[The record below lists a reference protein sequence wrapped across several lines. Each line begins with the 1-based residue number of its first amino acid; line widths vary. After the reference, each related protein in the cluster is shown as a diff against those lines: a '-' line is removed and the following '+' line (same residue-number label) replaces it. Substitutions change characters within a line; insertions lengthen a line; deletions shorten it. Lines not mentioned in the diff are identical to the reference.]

1 MTMAW
6 ILLGVAGVLI
16 VGNAVFVAAETAL
29 VTVDRNLV
37 ESRAREGSVRFGR
50 VRGALQR
57 LSTYLSGAQLGITV
71 TSLAI
76 GLVAEPSLAT
86 LLRGPL
92 DALGLDAD
100 VTEVAALALTL
111 LLATA
116 VQMVFGELVPKNIAL
131 SRPADSVVWVVIPLL
146 VFTKV
151 TRPLIAVLNGSA
163 NQLLRLV
170 GVEPVEELRSA
181 RTPDELASVVRRAGV
196 QGALGSETA
205 GLMERSLAFGA
216 KTAADVMTPRTRV
229 RTVWASAPVAT
240 VIEATRDTGHSR
252 FPVIGDSVDDIR
264 GVIHVKQ
271 AVAVA
276 QADRTTTRIREVMT
290 VPVLVPPSMALD
302 PLLDRLQ
309 EMGLQLAVVVDEYG
323 GTAGIVTFEDLVE
336 ELVGDVVDEHDSPA
350 PGIWRQPD
358 GSWLL
363 SGLLRPDEIQAA
375 IGLELPAGRASY
387 ETVAGLMLQL
397 LRRIPDVGDQV
408 DVPGATLTVDRLDG
422 RRIERVEVRLHLD
435 NTDSTAADDSAD
447 QPNRR
452 RRGRPVTVALLMLA
466 VGLIAANGFFV
477 GAEFAVLAS
486 RRSRLEPLLRSSRRA
501 RTALRAI
508 EQLPLMISACQFGIT
523 LASLG
528 LGALAEPVVAS
539 LLTDPLAALRVPHEL
554 IHPLALAIA
563 LTLVSCLHML
573 LGEMVP
579 KNLALTGPERAAMVL
594 APPLLLFVQIFRPI
608 IIGLTA
614 VATLC

>member
-1 MTMAW
+1 MTTAW
-6 ILLGVAGVLI
+6 ILLSVAGVLI

-37 ESRAREGSVRFGR
+37 ESLAREGSVRFGR

-57 LSTYLSGAQLGITV
+57 LSTYLSAAQLGITV

-86 LLRGPL
+86 LLRAPL

-100 VTEVAALALTL
+100 VTAVAAIALTL

-146 VFTKV
+146 VFTKL

-181 RTPDELASVVRRAGV
+181 RTPDELASVVRRAGAE
-196 QGALGSETA
+196 GALGWETA
-205 GLMERSLAFGA
+205 GLMERSLTFGA

-229 RTVWASAPVAT
+229 RTVSASSPVAT

-271 AVAVA
+271 AVAVSHME
-276 QADRTTTRIREVMT
+276 RTTTRIREVMT
-290 VPVLVPPSMALD
+290 GPMLVPPSMALD

-309 EMGLQLAVVVDEYG
+309 ERGLQLAVVVDEYG

-350 PGIWRQPD
+350 AGIWRQPD

-375 IGLELPAGRASY
+375 IGLELPAGRADY
-387 ETVAGLMLQL
+387 ETVAGLILQL
-397 LRRIPDVGDQV
+397 LRRIPDPGDQA

-422 RRIERVEVRLHLD
+422 RRIARVQVMIHSD
-435 NTDSTAADDSAD
+435 NIDAGDVDDSTGDRTGGEAA
-447 QPNRR
+447 
-452 RRGRPVTVALLMLA
+452 
-466 VGLIAANGFFV
+466 
-477 GAEFAVLAS
+477 
-486 RRSRLEPLLRSSRRA
+486 
-501 RTALRAI
+501 
-508 EQLPLMISACQFGIT
+508 
-523 LASLG
+523 
-528 LGALAEPVVAS
+528 
-539 LLTDPLAALRVPHEL
+539 
-554 IHPLALAIA
+554 
-563 LTLVSCLHML
+563 VS
-573 LGEMVP
+573 
-579 KNLALTGPERAAMVL
+579 
-594 APPLLLFVQIFRPI
+594 
-608 IIGLTA
+608 
-614 VATLC
+614 

>member
-1 MTMAW
+1 MSMAW

-50 VRGALQR
+50 VMGALQR

-100 VTEVAALALTL
+100 VTEVAAIALTL

-151 TRPLIAVLNGSA
+151 TRPLIVVLNGSA
-163 NQLLRLV
+163 NKLLRLV

-181 RTPDELASVVRRAGV
+181 RTPDELASVVRRAGM

-205 GLMERSLAFGA
+205 GLMERSLSFSA

-229 RTVWASAPVAT
+229 RTVTASSPVAT

-276 QADRTTTRIREVMT
+276 EADRTTTRIREVMT

-309 EMGLQLAVVVDEYG
+309 KRGLQLAVVVDEYG

-336 ELVGDVVDEHDSPA
+336 ELVGDVVDEHDSPV

-358 GSWLL
+358 GSWLM

-387 ETVAGLMLQL
+387 ETVAGLILQL

-422 RRIERVEVRLHLD
+422 RRIERVEVRLQLD
-435 NTDSTAADDSAD
+435 NTDSTAADDSA
-447 QPNRR
+447 
-452 RRGRPVTVALLMLA
+452 
-466 VGLIAANGFFV
+466 
-477 GAEFAVLAS
+477 
-486 RRSRLEPLLRSSRRA
+486 SSR
-501 RTALRAI
+501 TDGEGALR
-508 EQLPLMISACQFGIT
+508 
-523 LASLG
+523 
-528 LGALAEPVVAS
+528 
-539 LLTDPLAALRVPHEL
+539 
-554 IHPLALAIA
+554 
-563 LTLVSCLHML
+563 
-573 LGEMVP
+573 
-579 KNLALTGPERAAMVL
+579 
-594 APPLLLFVQIFRPI
+594 
-608 IIGLTA
+608 
-614 VATLC
+614 

>member
-29 VTVDRNLV
+29 VTVDRRLV
-37 ESRAREGSVRFGR
+37 ESRAREGSVRFGQVMR
-50 VRGALQR
+50 ALQR

-86 LLRGPL
+86 LLQAPL

-100 VTEVAALALTL
+100 VTDVAAFALAL

-131 SRPADSVVWVVIPLL
+131 SRPAGSVVWVVIPLL

-151 TRPLIAVLNGSA
+151 TRPLIAVLNGTA

-205 GLMERSLAFGA
+205 RLMERSLTFGA

-229 RTVWASAPVAT
+229 RAVWASAPVAA

-252 FPVIGDSVDDIR
+252 FPVIGNNVDDIR

-276 QADRTTTRIREVMT
+276 EADRTTTRIRDVMT

-309 EMGLQLAVVVDEYG
+309 EKGLQLAVVVDEYG

-363 SGLLRPDEIQAA
+363 SGLLRPDEIEAA

-387 ETVAGLMLQL
+387 ETVAGLILQL

-408 DVPGATLTVDRLDG
+408 DVPGATLIVDRLDG
-422 RRIERVEVRLHLD
+422 RRIDRVQVRIHPD
-435 NTDSTAADDSAD
+435 NTDSTVADNSTTSRAD
-447 QPNRR
+447 
-452 RRGRPVTVALLMLA
+452 GDGA
-466 VGLIAANGFFV
+466 V
-477 GAEFAVLAS
+477 
-486 RRSRLEPLLRSSRRA
+486 
-501 RTALRAI
+501 
-508 EQLPLMISACQFGIT
+508 
-523 LASLG
+523 
-528 LGALAEPVVAS
+528 
-539 LLTDPLAALRVPHEL
+539 
-554 IHPLALAIA
+554 
-563 LTLVSCLHML
+563 
-573 LGEMVP
+573 
-579 KNLALTGPERAAMVL
+579 
-594 APPLLLFVQIFRPI
+594 
-608 IIGLTA
+608 
-614 VATLC
+614 

>member
-6 ILLGVAGVLI
+6 ILLGVAGLLI

-29 VTVDRNLV
+29 VTVDRRLV
-37 ESRAREGSVRFGR
+37 ESRAREGSVRFGQVMR
-50 VRGALQR
+50 ALQR

-86 LLRGPL
+86 LLQTPL
-92 DALGLDAD
+92 EALGLDAD
-100 VTEVAALALTL
+100 VTDVAAFALAL

-131 SRPADSVVWVVIPLL
+131 SRPAGSVVWVVIPLL

-151 TRPLIAVLNGSA
+151 TRPLIAVLNGTA

-205 GLMERSLAFGA
+205 RLMERSLTFGA

-229 RTVWASAPVAT
+229 RPVWASAPVAA

-252 FPVIGDSVDDIR
+252 FPVIGNSVDDIR

-276 QADRTTTRIREVMT
+276 EADRTTTRIRDVMT

-309 EMGLQLAVVVDEYG
+309 EKGLQLAVVVDEYG

-363 SGLLRPDEIQAA
+363 SGLLRPDEIEAA

-387 ETVAGLMLQL
+387 ETVAGLILQL

-408 DVPGATLTVDRLDG
+408 DVPGATLIVDRLDG
-422 RRIERVEVRLHLD
+422 RRIDRVQVRIHPD
-435 NTDSTAADDSAD
+435 NTDSTAADNSTTSRAD
-447 QPNRR
+447 
-452 RRGRPVTVALLMLA
+452 GDGA
-466 VGLIAANGFFV
+466 V
-477 GAEFAVLAS
+477 
-486 RRSRLEPLLRSSRRA
+486 
-501 RTALRAI
+501 
-508 EQLPLMISACQFGIT
+508 
-523 LASLG
+523 
-528 LGALAEPVVAS
+528 
-539 LLTDPLAALRVPHEL
+539 
-554 IHPLALAIA
+554 
-563 LTLVSCLHML
+563 
-573 LGEMVP
+573 
-579 KNLALTGPERAAMVL
+579 
-594 APPLLLFVQIFRPI
+594 
-608 IIGLTA
+608 
-614 VATLC
+614 

>member
-6 ILLGVAGVLI
+6 ILLGVAGLLI
-16 VGNAVFVAAETAL
+16 VGNAVFVAAETSL

-37 ESRAREGSVRFGR
+37 ESRTREGSLRFGR

-57 LSTYLSGAQLGITV
+57 LSTYLSAAQLGITV

-86 LLRGPL
+86 LLRAPL
-92 DALGLDAD
+92 DALGFDAD
-100 VTEVAALALTL
+100 VTAVAAIALTL

-146 VFTKV
+146 VFTKL

-181 RTPDELASVVRRAGV
+181 RTPDELASVVRRAGM
-196 QGALGSETA
+196 QGALRSETA

-240 VIEATRDTGHSR
+240 VIEATRDSGHSR

-276 QADRTTTRIREVMT
+276 EADRTSTRIREVMT
-290 VPVLVPPSMALD
+290 EPVLVPPSMVLD

-309 EMGLQLAVVVDEYG
+309 EMGLQLAVIVDEYG

-336 ELVGDVVDEHDSPA
+336 ELVGEVVDEHDSPA
-350 PGIWRQPD
+350 PGTWRQPD

-375 IGLELPAGRASY
+375 IGLELPAGRANY
-387 ETVAGLMLQL
+387 ETVAGLILQL
-397 LRRIPDVGDQV
+397 LRRIPDIGDSV

-422 RRIERVEVRLHLD
+422 RRIERVEVKLLP
-435 NTDSTAADDSAD
+435 DSTAVHD
-447 QPNRR
+447 
-452 RRGRPVTVALLMLA
+452 PVAPRTD
-466 VGLIAANGFFV
+466 
-477 GAEFAVLAS
+477 GAG
-486 RRSRLEPLLRSSRRA
+486 
-501 RTALRAI
+501 AI
-508 EQLPLMISACQFGIT
+508 
-523 LASLG
+523 
-528 LGALAEPVVAS
+528 
-539 LLTDPLAALRVPHEL
+539 R
-554 IHPLALAIA
+554 
-563 LTLVSCLHML
+563 
-573 LGEMVP
+573 
-579 KNLALTGPERAAMVL
+579 
-594 APPLLLFVQIFRPI
+594 
-608 IIGLTA
+608 
-614 VATLC
+614 